1 MTTFN
6 ALVLGFC
13 VAGALNTKTMLHF
26 VGYILGLE
34 SAITGVIAIILLG
47 EFARYWN
54 RKRFY
59 DEHQSRKGSNPSLK
73 S

>member
-13 VAGALNTKTMLHF
+13 VAGALSTKTMLHF

-34 SAITGVIAIILLG
+34 SAIAGIIAIILIG
-47 EFARYWN
+47 EFARDWN
-54 RKRFY
+54 RQRFY
-59 DEHQSRKGSNPSLK
+59 DEHQRRKPPTPPQP
-73 S
+73 

>member
-26 VGYILGLE
+26 VGYIG
-34 SAITGVIAIILLG
+34 IIAIILLG
-47 EFARYWN
+47 EFARYWS
-54 RKRFY
+54 RQRFY
-59 DEHQSRKGSNPSLK
+59 DEYQSRKPPTPPQP
-73 S
+73 